1 MIKFMK
7 GLGSDPVRTLAD
19 WQDSRWPWGI
29 IAFAMVAMVLLAHY
43 VFQDWMHML
52 PCEQCV
58 YIRYGNLVMALGC
71 VIAMIDPKAV
81 WAKLVGFVITIYGLV
96 YTIICSVKLIGIHD
110 AVHSDDPEA
119 MFGMQG
125 CSTEPHFPFGLPLE
139 KWAPD
144 WFQPTG
150 DCGYDAPVVP
160 DGVELGALQR
170 WFIELYQ
177 SYDGWYLIPQ
187 WKFMD
192 MASCCLLAC
201 IVAAAFIA
209 AMLFGWGARLTK
221 KASSNPTPGVKRAVG
236 DSRRPVSSC
245 GVFVPFRRA
254 AFRSAFRPAR
264 AARAGFLRRG
274 ASEHRDEPHQG
285 RIARGVLVPDHA
297 PLVATRQPG
306 RQRQDL
312 DRQVPGEHAG
322 VLLEDLRRGVR
333 LKHDPGRGEKV
344 GHRDAGALALVR
356 HATSPRSRSPRSR
369 SSIPPSA
376 TVSIS
381 SIPAPVRPR
390 APK

>member
-1 MIKFMK
+1 MK
-7 GLGSDPVRTLAD
+7 GFCESFRKSPMTAFAD
-19 WQDSRWPWGI
+19 WQETREPWILFGVTSI
-29 IAFAMVAMVLLAHY
+29 ILVLLAHY
-43 VFQDWMHML
+43 LFQGWLYML

-71 VIAMIDPKAV
+71 VTAMIDPKAV

-192 MASCCLLAC
+192 MAECCMLACVCYAALLLVLLA
-201 IVAAAFIA
+201 AWGMR
-209 AMLFGWGARLTK
+209 AMK
-221 KASSNPTPGVKRAVG
+221 KA
-236 DSRRPVSSC
+236 
-245 GVFVPFRRA
+245 
-254 AFRSAFRPAR
+254 
-264 AARAGFLRRG
+264 
-274 ASEHRDEPHQG
+274 
-285 RIARGVLVPDHA
+285 
-297 PLVATRQPG
+297 
-306 RQRQDL
+306 
-312 DRQVPGEHAG
+312 
-322 VLLEDLRRGVR
+322 
-333 LKHDPGRGEKV
+333 
-344 GHRDAGALALVR
+344 
-356 HATSPRSRSPRSR
+356 
-369 SSIPPSA
+369 
-376 TVSIS
+376 
-381 SIPAPVRPR
+381 
-390 APK
+390 

>member
-1 MIKFMK
+1 MK
-7 GLGSDPVRTLAD
+7 GFCESFRKSPMTAFAD
-19 WQDSRWPWGI
+19 WQETREPWILFGVTSI
-29 IAFAMVAMVLLAHY
+29 ILVLLAHY
-43 VFQDWMHML
+43 LFQGWLYML

-96 YTIICSVKLIGIHD
+96 YTIICSVKLIGIHA
-110 AVHSDDPEA
+110 AVHSDAPEA

-125 CSTEPHFPFGLPLE
+125 CSTEPTYHFGLPLD

-144 WFQPTG
+144 WFKQTG

-209 AMLFGWGARLTK
+209 AMLFGWGAPLKK
-221 KASSNPTPGVKRAVG
+221 KA
-236 DSRRPVSSC
+236 
-245 GVFVPFRRA
+245 
-254 AFRSAFRPAR
+254 
-264 AARAGFLRRG
+264 
-274 ASEHRDEPHQG
+274 
-285 RIARGVLVPDHA
+285 
-297 PLVATRQPG
+297 
-306 RQRQDL
+306 
-312 DRQVPGEHAG
+312 
-322 VLLEDLRRGVR
+322 
-333 LKHDPGRGEKV
+333 
-344 GHRDAGALALVR
+344 
-356 HATSPRSRSPRSR
+356 
-369 SSIPPSA
+369 
-376 TVSIS
+376 
-381 SIPAPVRPR
+381 
-390 APK
+390 

>member
-1 MIKFMK
+1 MTAF
-7 GLGSDPVRTLAD
+7 AD
-19 WQDSRWPWGI
+19 WQETREPWILFGVTSI
-29 IAFAMVAMVLLAHY
+29 ILVLLAHY
-43 VFQDWMHML
+43 LFQGWLYML

-58 YIRYGNLVMALGC
+58 YIRYGNIVMAIGAFL
-71 VIAMIDPKAV
+71 
-81 WAKLVGFVITIYGLV
+81 ITINPKQALLKIAGIGVFLYGLI
-96 YTIICSVKLIGIHD
+96 YTMICSWKLMGIHD
-110 AVHSDDPEA
+110 AVHSDDPMA

-221 KASSNPTPGVKRAVG
+221 KA
-236 DSRRPVSSC
+236 
-245 GVFVPFRRA
+245 
-254 AFRSAFRPAR
+254 
-264 AARAGFLRRG
+264 
-274 ASEHRDEPHQG
+274 
-285 RIARGVLVPDHA
+285 
-297 PLVATRQPG
+297 
-306 RQRQDL
+306 
-312 DRQVPGEHAG
+312 
-322 VLLEDLRRGVR
+322 
-333 LKHDPGRGEKV
+333 
-344 GHRDAGALALVR
+344 
-356 HATSPRSRSPRSR
+356 
-369 SSIPPSA
+369 
-376 TVSIS
+376 
-381 SIPAPVRPR
+381 
-390 APK
+390 

>member
-1 MIKFMK
+1 MSF
-7 GLGSDPVRTLAD
+7 RTGCTC
-19 WQDSRWPWGI
+19 Q
-29 IAFAMVAMVLLAHY
+29 
-43 VFQDWMHML
+43 

-209 AMLFGWGARLTK
+209 AMLFGWGARLKT
-221 KASSNPTPGVKRAVG
+221 AGIIEPEPGRETGHRRKPAARFFVRRLRAF
-236 DSRRPVSSC
+236 SSC
-245 GVFVPFRRA
+245 GLPI
-254 AFRSAFRPAR
+254 SLPAC
-264 AARAGFLRRG
+264 AR
-274 ASEHRDEPHQG
+274 
-285 RIARGVLVPDHA
+285 
-297 PLVATRQPG
+297 
-306 RQRQDL
+306 
-312 DRQVPGEHAG
+312 
-322 VLLEDLRRGVR
+322 
-333 LKHDPGRGEKV
+333 
-344 GHRDAGALALVR
+344 
-356 HATSPRSRSPRSR
+356 
-369 SSIPPSA
+369 
-376 TVSIS
+376 
-381 SIPAPVRPR
+381 RPR
-390 APK
+390 RLLAPRRF